1 MAKIPKTTEL
11 SSREDFIIQSFAHMK
26 KINTMANKLF
36 ELYFIDVDRNSEL
49 SPMMRTMVPTYYID
63 PTNPEHPGCYI
74 IAGKSSVNYLERMMF
89 VTPYVNDKGKYEF
102 DLSGWKGLLINPM
115 EFAAKVKPFR
125 KSKLEPLVV
134 LGERNGERFNQS
146 LILREDTTSARD
158 ELIIQFLQTPNRKRD
173 GEDAYQRAL
182 QTLIYEAL
190 YQYLPRYLNS
200 GMQFAVVPDSTIAE
214 LVEYDS
220 ADFVT
225 QDGDRVTVAKTMFP
239 DLKADYRY
247 SIAKV
252 PNPDIDTSGG
262 RFHYVISQEM
272 LNEHGSPYITIYTLV
287 AALQLKYPDAY
298 DE

>member
-36 ELYFIDVDRNSEL
+36 EVYFIDVDRNSEL
-49 SPMMRTMVPTYYID
+49 SPMMRTMVPIYYID

-89 VTPYVNDKGKYEF
+89 VTPYVNEKGKYEY

-115 EFAAKVKPFR
+115 EFASKVKPFR

-146 LILREDTTSARD
+146 LILREDTTTARD

-173 GEDAYQRAL
+173 GEDAYQQAL

-200 GMQFAVVPDSTIAE
+200 GLQFTVVPERTIAE
-214 LVEYDS
+214 MLEFDI

-225 QDGDRVTVAKTMFP
+225 QEGDRVTVPKTLFP
-239 DLKADYRY
+239 DLKSDYRY
-247 SIAKV
+247 SIARV
-252 PNPDIDTSGG
+252 PNPDIDTTGG
-262 RFHYVISQEM
+262 RFHYVIAQEM
-272 LNEHGSPYITIYTLV
+272 LNEHGTPFITIYTLV
-287 AALQLKYPDAY
+287 AALQLREPDAY